1 MADPVIVDS
10 RVVAPEELYLGFL
23 QQLGQLRDKVLPL
36 LLPALREG
44 FWRDGSVFLSVHLS
58 FLKYSDGLLRDARPA
73 FPLNIVGIFKQKS
86 IGVLLGI
93 FGDALEFGLM
103 NLPRIAATGTTA
115 EIVLGA
121 LGNPFHRAEGDLKIL
136 RQLALRDRLPLI
148 AFMDAL
154 PGF

>member
-1 MADPVIVDS
+1 MHA
-10 RVVAPEELYLGFL
+10 
-23 QQLGQLRDKVLPL
+23 
-36 LLPALREG
+36 
-44 FWRDGSVFLSVHLS
+44 
-58 FLKYSDGLLRDARPA
+58 DGLLRDAYPA
-73 FPLNIVGIFKQKS
+73 FPLDFFGIFAQKS

-93 FGDALEFGLM
+93 FGDALAFALM
-103 NLPRIAATGTTA
+103 NLARIAAAGTTA

-121 LGNPFHRAEGDLKIL
+121 LENPFHRAEGDLKIL

>member
-1 MADPVIVDS
+1 MHADS
-10 RVVAPEELYLGFL
+10 
-23 QQLGQLRDKVLPL
+23 
-36 LLPALREG
+36 
-44 FWRDGSVFLSVHLS
+44 
-58 FLKYSDGLLRDARPA
+58 LLRDAYPA
-73 FPLNIVGIFKQKS
+73 FPLDFVGIFAQKS

-93 FGDALEFGLM
+93 FGDALAFALM
-103 NLPRIAATGTTA
+103 NLARIAAAGTTA

-121 LGNPFHRAEGDLKIL
+121 LENPFHRAEGDLKIL

>member
-1 MADPVIVDS
+1 M
-10 RVVAPEELYLGFL
+10 
-23 QQLGQLRDKVLPL
+23 
-36 LLPALREG
+36 
-44 FWRDGSVFLSVHLS
+44 
-58 FLKYSDGLLRDARPA
+58 LRDAHPA
-73 FPLNIVGIFKQKS
+73 FPLDFVDIFAKKS

-93 FGDALEFGLM
+93 FGNALAFALM
-103 NLPRIAATGTTA
+103 NLARIAAAGTTA

-121 LGNPFHRAEGDLKIL
+121 LENPFHRAEGDLEIL

>member
-1 MADPVIVDS
+1 MHA
-10 RVVAPEELYLGFL
+10 
-23 QQLGQLRDKVLPL
+23 
-36 LLPALREG
+36 
-44 FWRDGSVFLSVHLS
+44 
-58 FLKYSDGLLRDARPA
+58 DGLLRDAYPA
-73 FPLNIVGIFKQKS
+73 FPLDFVGIFAQKS

-93 FGDALEFGLM
+93 FGDALAFALM
-103 NLPRIAATGTTA
+103 NLARIAAAGTTA

-121 LGNPFHRAEGDLKIL
+121 LENPFHRAEGDLKIL

>member
-1 MADPVIVDS
+1 MHAD
-10 RVVAPEELYLGFL
+10 R
-23 QQLGQLRDKVLPL
+23 
-36 LLPALREG
+36 
-44 FWRDGSVFLSVHLS
+44 
-58 FLKYSDGLLRDARPA
+58 LLRDAHPA
-73 FPLNIVGIFKQKS
+73 FSLDFVGIFAQKS

-93 FGDALEFGLM
+93 FGDELAFALM
-103 NLPRIAATGTTA
+103 NLARIAAAGTTA

-121 LGNPFHRAEGDLKIL
+121 LENPFHRAEGDLKIL